1 MCFFSSHSDRNTFQL
16 DKKDPAPKK
25 KAKKVVVEEPVD
37 PVCISYVKSCK
48 FLARMKHSLHQ
59 VLDYFNFIPV
69 WEKYC
74 DEIGTDNGPIRHVDE
89 SNAQDYPHLNN
100 FVAFDMEHWWAER
113 SISCMIKESPQ
124 PAAADASSASSI
136 FKREASAEAIDLSSM
151 NSCFNIKLNQSWP
164 NQKSIQSLNLSQ
176 LVIC

>member
-1 MCFFSSHSDRNTFQL
+1 M

-48 FLARMKHSLHQ
+48 SLTSIKHSLNYVIKQFH
-59 VLDYFNFIPV
+59 LILV

-89 SNAQDYPHLNN
+89 SNAQDHPHLNN

-113 SISCMIKESPQ
+113 SISCMINDSPQ
-124 PAAADASSASSI
+124 SAADASISSSNI
-136 FKREASAEAIDLSSM
+136 FKREASAEAMDLNSM
-151 NSCFNIKLNQSWP
+151 NSCFNIKLNQSWS